1 MSEHEVLDALRDSLD
16 DVTMSTPVERIEAAG
31 RTRRHRRRLVGT
43 ATAASAVAL
52 AIAVPVLSN
61 PSTVPPSAADST
73 GAGSVHVQTAA
84 YTIDTKTDGT
94 LVVTW
99 DKAAYFRDHAGLEQA
114 LRSAGFPVLIKEGV
128 FCKGPHDDGK
138 LSPSGSGPGVTDV
151 MKGSRASDGKVT
163 FTFTPAAMPA
173 GKQLFIGYLNAAQ
186 LASVHMNPGS
196 VERIVPAHGPLT
208 CTSTP
213 PPEHHYN

>member
-1 MSEHEVLDALRDSLD
+1 MSEHEVLNALRDSLD
-16 DVTMSTPVERIEAAG
+16 DITMSTPVERIEAAG
-31 RTRRHRRRLVGT
+31 STRRNRRRLVGT
-43 ATAASAVAL
+43 AGVAAAAAL
-52 AIAVPVLSN
+52 AIGVPALSN
-61 PSTVPPSAADST
+61 PPTAPPSAGDST
-73 GAGSVHVQTAA
+73 GAGSVHIQTAA
-84 YTIDTKTDGT
+84 YTVDTKKDGT

-99 DKAAYFRDHAGLEQA
+99 DKAAYFSDHAGLEKA
-114 LRSAGFPVLIKEGV
+114 LRKAGFPVLIREGV

-138 LSPSGSGPGVTDV
+138 LSPSGSGPGVTSV
-151 MKGSRASDGKVT
+151 MKGGKDHDGRVT
-163 FTFTPAAMPA
+163 LTFVPAAMPA

-196 VERIVPAHGPLT
+196 VERIVPAVGPLT

>member
-16 DVTMSTPVERIEAAG
+16 DITMSTPVERIEAAG
-31 RTRRHRRRLVGT
+31 RARRHRRRLVGT

-52 AIAVPVLSN
+52 AIAVPTLSN
-61 PSTVPPSAADST
+61 PSTAPPSSGDST
-73 GAGSVHVQTAA
+73 GAGAVHVQTAA

-99 DKAAYFRDHAGLEQA
+99 DKAAYFSDHAGLEQA
-114 LRSAGFPVLIKEGV
+114 LRRAGFPVLIKEGV
-128 FCKGPHDDGK
+128 FCKGPHDDGT
-138 LSPSGSGPGVTDV
+138 LSPSGSGPGVTNV
-151 MKGSRASDGKVT
+151 VKSRRDSDGKVT
-163 FTFTPAAMPA
+163 FIFTPAAMPA

>member
-1 MSEHEVLDALRDSLD
+1 MSEQEVLTALRDSLD
-16 DVTMSTPVERIEAAG
+16 DITMSTPVERIEAAG
-31 RTRRHRRRLVGT
+31 RARRGRRRHIGT
-43 ATAASAVAL
+43 AGVAAAAALAVA
-52 AIAVPVLSN
+52 VPALSN
-61 PSTVPPSAADST
+61 PSTAPPSASDST
-73 GAGSVHVQTAA
+73 GAGSVHIRTAA
-84 YTIDTKTDGT
+84 FTVDTKTDGT
-94 LVVTW
+94 LVATW
-99 DKAAYFRDHAGLEQA
+99 DKAAYFSDHAGLERA
-114 LRSAGFPVLIKEGV
+114 LRRAGFPVLIKEGV

-138 LSPSGSGPGVTDV
+138 LTPSGSGPGVTDV
-151 MKGSRASDGKVT
+151 MKGERGDDGRVT

-208 CTSTP
+208 CTTTP